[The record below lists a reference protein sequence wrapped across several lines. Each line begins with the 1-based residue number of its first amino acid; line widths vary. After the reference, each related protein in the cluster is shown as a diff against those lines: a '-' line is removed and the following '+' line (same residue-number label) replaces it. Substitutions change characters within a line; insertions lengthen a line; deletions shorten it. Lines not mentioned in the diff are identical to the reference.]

1 MQPCHRCN
9 KTEVCTI
16 TPKLHSLCFGSV
28 AFNAF
33 YWILL
38 FTHGNQMHKNKIIY
52 VEERNC

>member
-16 TPKLHSLCFGSV
+16 TPKLHSVCFGSV

-52 VEERNC
+52 VEEKNC